1 MKTQFL
7 IGILLILTFT
17 NFYILNAEE
26 NDEYKIK
33 REEIYEFTTRPKIS
47 REGDRVEINFESK
60 GFCDATVV
68 IENAEGQIMRHL
80 ASGVLGKNAPE
91 PFQKN
96 SLKQVI
102 EWDGK
107 DDSGN
112 YLKTMSG
119 CSVRVSLGLKPQ
131 FEKSLFWHPKKRNG
145 IGRGPLIVPQPEG
158 VYVYEGDGIEQIR
171 MYDHEGNYA
180 RTVYPFPLDKIK
192 DIKGLSWNTM
202 PDGFKAPKKI
212 GYWTST
218 LLTGGLA
225 RTDTNPGD
233 SAHMFA
239 VNGGKIALAAEKLS
253 RLSTDGSPTSFDL
266 YGPDVSNVQPFK
278 MEVKSGIRPKASAF
292 SSDGKYLYLT
302 EYFHR
307 YSAAA
312 GLVAHSWNNGIYRME
327 FAKNDSPTLWLGTVA
342 PGKENSLFDMPA
354 SICVDNEGR
363 VYVAD
368 YGNDRVQI
376 FDSEGKHLNSFLV
389 ESPASIQVHQKTG
402 QIYVFSWAIL
412 GTSGPSKKVKPFLRI
427 FSPFQDIKKTAE
439 IPLSFQGYSDTA
451 WYSTLDSNPFRAS
464 LDSWS
469 ETPTI
474 WMFSSGTWDNNSK
487 PERYGIEL
495 YIIKDNKL
503 ILKQSWQKEVI
514 ESLQRW
520 QPAPLAR
527 QRLYVSPQDG
537 ALFVAE
543 GDVAYAK
550 AFTTLLRIDP
560 ITSKI
565 NQVNLPISAEELA
578 FDREGFVYLRTTE
591 LLARFNPTTWKEIP
605 FDYGEE
611 RKTKFASDAKGGE
624 FIGGMTLPSAKPFY
638 WHQQGMDVNANGDI
652 AIFCV
657 NQDSHSLNSGGG
669 KALGDG
675 KDKNSSSGSK
685 QFTPEN
691 YPGRLRYGE
700 LHIFDKYGKIKVED
714 AVKGVP
720 RGHSTQMDQY
730 GNLYVLIIGSQIKNG
745 KPVFSESVCTVFKF
759 KPGKGKFISSNK
771 NLAVPVGD
779 TNKPN
784 FPQQL
789 AGFWVEDY
797 EWMYSGI
804 GFATGDP
811 CQCWNCRFVV
821 DYLGRSFVPEN
832 LRGQVAI
839 IDTNGNL
846 ITHVGRPGNVDDGKP
861 LVLAGGPANP
871 RSIGGDEVSL
881 MFANYV
887 GTHTDKRLFI
897 ADPGN
902 LRILSVKLGYQ
913 VEEKLAIQEEVN
925 TGKK

>member
-1 MKTQFL
+1 MKNQFL
-7 IGILLILTFT
+7 SWLLLILTVT
-17 NFYILNAEE
+17 NINKIKAEDK
-26 NDEYKIK
+26 DEYKIK
-33 REEIYEFTTRPKIS
+33 REETYEFTTKPKIS
-47 REGDRVEINFESK
+47 RQGDRVEINFESK

-68 IENAEGQIMRHL
+68 IENADGQIMRHL

-96 SLKQVI
+96 SLKQTLA
-102 EWDGK
+102 WDGK

-112 YLKTMSG
+112 YLKTTKD
-119 CSVRVSLGLKPQ
+119 CIVRVSLGLKPQ
-131 FEKSLFWHPKKRNG
+131 FEKTLFWHPKKRNG
-145 IGRGPLIVPQPEG
+145 IGRAPMIVSQPEG
-158 VYVYEGDGIEQIR
+158 VYVYEGDGVEQIK
-171 MYDHEGNYA
+171 MYDHEGNYSK
-180 RTVYPFPLDKIK
+180 TVYPFPSDKIK
-192 DIKGLSWNTM
+192 DVKGLSWNTM

-218 LLTGGLA
+218 LLTGGLG
-225 RTDTNPGD
+225 RTDTSPGD

-239 VNGGKIALAAEKLS
+239 VGGGKIALAAEKLS
-253 RLSTDGSPTSFDL
+253 RLSTDGEPLSFDL
-266 YGPDVSNVQPFK
+266 YGPDVSAQPFK
-278 MEVKSGIRPKASAF
+278 MSVKQGVRPKSSAF
-292 SSDGKYLYLT
+292 SKDGKYLYLT
-302 EYFHR
+302 EYIHG
-307 YSAAA
+307 YSPAA
-312 GLVAHSWNNGIYRME
+312 GLVARAWNNGIYRME
-327 FAKNDSPTLWLGTVA
+327 FAKNDPPTLWLGTIA
-342 PGKENSLFDMPA
+342 PGKENSQFDMPA
-354 SICVDNEGR
+354 SICVDNDGR
-363 VYVAD
+363 IYVAD
-368 YGNDRVQI
+368 YGNDRVQV
-376 FDSEGKHLNSFLV
+376 FDSEGKLLSTLPV
-389 ESPASIQVHQKTG
+389 DGPATVQVHYKTG
-402 QIYVFSWAIL
+402 QVYVFSWAKL
-412 GTSGPSKKVKPFLRI
+412 GAYGLNKKVSPFLRV
-427 FSPFQDIKKTAE
+427 FTSFQDPKKIAE

-451 WYSTLDSNPFRAS
+451 WYSGINEDPFRAS

-474 WMFSSGTWDNNSK
+474 WMFSCGVWNNNSN
-487 PERYGIEL
+487 PDRYGIEL
-495 YIIKDNKL
+495 YTLKDNKL
-503 ILKQSWQKEVI
+503 TLKQTWQKEVVDSI
-514 ESLQRW
+514 QRW
-520 QPAPLAR
+520 RSAPLAR
-527 QRLYVSPQDG
+527 QRLFVSPQDG
-537 ALFVAE
+537 ALYVAE
-543 GDVAYAK
+543 GDVSYAK

-565 NQVNLPISAEELA
+565 NQINLPLSAEELA

-591 LLARFNPTTWKEIP
+591 ILARYNPTTWKEIP

-611 RKTKFASDAKGGE
+611 RNTKFASDAKGAEIISGL
-624 FIGGMTLPSAKPFY
+624 MLPSAKPFY

-652 AIFCV
+652 AVFCV

-675 KDKNSSSGSK
+675 KEKNSGSGTK
-685 QFTPEN
+685 PFKPES

-700 LHIFDKYGKIKVED
+700 LHVFDKHGKIKIAD
-714 AVKGVP
+714 AIKGVP
-720 RGHSTQMDQY
+720 LGHSTQMDQY
-730 GNLYVLIIGSQIKNG
+730 GNLYVLVIGSQLKDG
-745 KPVFSESVCTVFKF
+745 KAIFNESICTVFKF

-771 NLAVPVGD
+771 NLALPVGD
-779 TNKPN
+779 SNKPN

-861 LVLAGGPANP
+861 LIMAGGPSNP

-902 LRILSVKLGYQ
+902 LRILSVQLGYQ
-913 VEEKLAIQEEVN
+913 TEEKLAIQEEINV
-925 TGKK
+925 GKK